1 MLSVIALSISFPDFQ
16 LEDNSGRL
24 TVAVIWVV
32 VVLTAYED
40 LQVGS
45 ILLHCSYTSKDKSI
59 PNCEKVGLLIF
70 NISHT
75 KA

>member
-59 PNCEKVGLLIF
+59 
-70 NISHT
+70 S
-75 KA
+75 